1 MPTLNW
7 IGKDAVVNHD
17 KEVPFR
23 LLRKIKSA
31 SIGDNSQNL
40 IIHGD
45 NLEALKALMPYYVGK
60 VKCVYIDPPYN
71 TGAEQWIY
79 NDKVNSPKIR
89 KWLGKVVGK
98 QSEDLC
104 RHDKWLCM
112 MYPRL
117 KLLRELLSEDGII
130 FISIDDNEVSTLK
143 FLCDEIFGEEN
154 FLYPFYYQT
163 RYPGKTLVE
172 DSDFQKVI
180 ETALV
185 YRKSPK
191 AMLLKQKNDYNFDKF
206 IWKIEEIN
214 EPKITDLGGKKVAI
228 FQKDDYKIVKGEPSE
243 NSLKEIWATGKIL
256 DINSS
261 GRYFRDYIAGRY
273 KTDGLNVL
281 YKVYGI
287 GNDQFGHRYFTGPK
301 REGATKGKYYQGVPN
316 KILENPGENEKFAP
330 IVNFENFADSFGN
343 CRHEGGVDFRSGK
356 KPIAFIKHLLK
367 VATNGEDEIV
377 LDSFA
382 GSGSTG
388 HAVMDLNKEDGGN
401 RKFILVEM
409 EDHIVKEITTN
420 RIKNAIQ
427 KNKYDSSFEYCKLD
441 KPLFDENG
449 QIEESCEF
457 NQFATYIYFTETQT
471 NIDKKKIE
479 NNFIGEFSDTEFYL
493 IYKEKNKNILTKSF
507 LKKLRKTGN
516 KKVVYADKNYLEDD
530 ILLKHN
536 IQFKQIPY
544 EVKVY

>member
-7 IGKDAVVNHD
+7 TGKDAVVNHD

-23 LLRKIKSA
+23 LLKKIKSA
-31 SIGDNSQNL
+31 SVGHNSQNL
-40 IIHGD
+40 ILHGD
-45 NLEALKALMPYYVGK
+45 NLEALKALMPYYTGK
-60 VKCVYIDPPYN
+60 VNCVYIDPPYN
-71 TGAEQWIY
+71 TGSEEWVY
-79 NDKVNSPKIR
+79 NDKVNSPKIK

-98 QSEDLC
+98 ETEDLC

-117 KLLRELLSEDGII
+117 KLLRELLSEEGII
-130 FISIDDNEVSTLK
+130 FISIDDNESATLK
-143 FLCDEIFGEEN
+143 LLCDEIFDEEN
-154 FLYPFYYQT
+154 FLYPFYYQV

-172 DSDFQKVI
+172 DSDFQIVI

-191 AMLLKQKNDYNFDKF
+191 ATLIKQKINYSLEKF
-206 IWKIEEIN
+206 FWEIK
-214 EPKITDLGGKKVAI
+214 EIGKPKTINLGGKKVDI
-228 FQKDDYKIVKGEPSE
+228 FQSGDYEIIKGKPSE
-243 NSLKEIWATGKIL
+243 KRFKEIWASGKVL

-261 GRYFRDYIAGRY
+261 GRFFRDYLTGRY
-273 KTDGLNVL
+273 KTDGLSIL

-287 GNDQFGHRYFTGPK
+287 GNDQFDYRYFTGPK
-301 REGATKGKYYQGVPN
+301 REGATKGKYYQGVPST
-316 KILENPGENEKFAP
+316 ILDNPEGYERFAP

-367 VATNGEDEIV
+367 IASTGEEDIV

-388 HAVMDLNKEDGGN
+388 HAVLDLNKEDGGN
-401 RKFILVEM
+401 RKFILVEIG
-409 EDHIVKEITTN
+409 DRIAKEITAT

-427 KNKYDSSFEYCKLD
+427 KNQYNDGFEYCELS
-441 KPLFDENG
+441 KPLFDEEG
-449 QIEESCEF
+449 QIEDTCDF
-457 NQFATYIYFTETQT
+457 DQFATYIYFTETQT
-471 NIDKKKIE
+471 NIDPAKVSA
-479 NNFIGEFSDTEFYL
+479 NFIGEHGETEYYL
-493 IYKEKNKNILTKSF
+493 IYKEKGANVLGKSF
-507 LKKLRKTGN
+507 LKKLRKNDST
-516 KKVVYADKNYLEDD
+516 KVVYADKCMIDDAMLE
-530 ILLKHN
+530 KHN
-536 IQFKQIPY
+536 VVFKQIPY